1 MLQRKEMFSS
11 DKYLEAMNFALHF
24 LMGLQTHIV
33 TEVILNQLVVGSP
46 QGLEVK
52 SRTRD
57 FVA

>member
-1 MLQRKEMFSS
+1 MFSS

-46 QGLEVK
+46 QGLKVK